1 MLIQIISLTCLYNNR
16 TGWCNQEYDN
26 LILKVAPAVKS
37 HEERLEIFQTAETM
51 LLNDMPV
58 IPIYTYTSIQLI
70 DPSVKNFDSNIMNHA
85 YYKDIYLEE
94 QD

>member
-1 MLIQIISLTCLYNNR
+1 
-16 TGWCNQEYDN
+16 
-26 LILKVAPAVKS
+26 
-37 HEERLEIFQTAETM
+37 M